1 MCNVMN
7 RKSLVSRRRFLTSSL
22 AAAGGV
28 FAAPQILRAETL
40 GNTAKVAANS
50 RIGMGFIGMGL
61 ISDGHLK
68 TFSGM
73 KECQPIAVCDVKAW
87 QLEKAVNTLKQREF
101 NDIQATANF
110 EEIIANPAVDAIC
123 ITTPDHW
130 HVAIA
135 LAAMKAGKDVYIEKP
150 MTLTVEEG
158 KAVVEAE
165 KKYGR
170 IVQVGSQQR
179 SSNHFRIAAN
189 LVRNGLIGE
198 VKEVYCQLGQFPQP
212 PDPEKI
218 VPVPE
223 GFDYDRWLGPT
234 PFFEYSDHRVHGAY
248 GGGWRCYWEYGSR
261 KFGDWGA
268 HHFDIVQWALGRD
281 DTGPVEFIPI
291 GHEGTEHHHYRYA
304 DGITVWRD
312 KKPDHGHMIRFIGTE
327 GEVHVGRGK
336 IATMPKELVRHQF
349 KDGDVQVYES
359 NNHRKNFIDSIQSRE
374 PTICPAT
381 VGHRTS
387 SICHLAAIAQRLGR
401 AFRWDPVTEQITDD
415 AEAKAMQDRPRRE
428 GYELPDIS

>member
-1 MCNVMN
+1 MSTSS
-7 RKSLVSRRRFLTSSL
+7 RFTRRRFLTSSL
-22 AAAGGV
+22 AAASG
-28 FAAPQILRAETL
+28 FAAAPQILRAETL
-40 GNTAKVAANS
+40 GNATKAAANS

-68 TFSGM
+68 TFAGM
-73 KECQPIAVCDVKAW
+73 KDVQPIAVCDVKAW
-87 QLEKAVNTLKQREF
+87 QLEKAVKTLKERNF
-101 NDIQATANF
+101 DDIQATANF
-110 EEIIANPAVDAIC
+110 EDIIANPAIDAVC

-130 HVAIA
+130 HVAMA
-135 LAAMKAGKDVYIEKP
+135 LAAMKAGKDVYVEKP

-158 KAVVEAE
+158 KAMVEAE

-179 SSNHFRIAAN
+179 STTHFRMAAN

-198 VKEVYCQLGQFPQP
+198 VKEIYCQLGQFPQP
-212 PDPEKI
+212 PDAEVI

-223 GFDYDRWLGPT
+223 GLDYDRWLGPT
-234 PFFEYSDHRVHGAY
+234 PFYEYSDHRVLGNY
-248 GGGWRCYWEYGSR
+248 GRGWRCYWDYGSR

-268 HHFDIVQWALGRD
+268 HHFDIVQWALGKD

-327 GEVHVGRGK
+327 GEVHVSRGK
-336 IATMPKELVRHQF
+336 IASLPENLVRHRF
-349 KDGDVQVYES
+349 EDGADLVYEA
-359 NNHRKNFIDSIQSRE
+359 NNHRQNFIDSIKSRE

-381 VGHRTS
+381 IGHRTA

-401 AFRWDPVTEQITDD
+401 AFRWDPVAEQVLGDD
-415 AEAKAMQDRPRRE
+415 EAKAMQDRQRRD
-428 GYELPDIS
+428 GYALPEIG